1 MISDYFFD
9 LYQWL
14 QTSCNLSWSH
24 AIYPKAMKPLVKLH
38 NLSSHHTTSLY
49 ITQLK
54 SRDFC
59 PYVSQTS
66 FKSCKEQPPDNLSK
80 SDANSLSP
88 AL

>member
-1 MISDYFFD
+1 MVTNIMQPF
-9 LYQWL
+9 LKPR
-14 QTSCNLSWSH
+14 NLD
-24 AIYPKAMKPLVKLH
+24 PKAMKPLVKLH